1 MLCAQHAP
9 IGRHRREPGVAKI
22 KLNKEQRSIVSRQKA
37 AIRARVQKAR
47 IAETVSQKV
56 GLVAGAA
63 GIGYLKDEYDIMPGD
78 TTVHVCPCV
87 PTALVGYGA
96 ALLMPAGNAAA
107 ALEGVGDAAVAVGVS
122 RMVRRR
128 QAAQPNTTPTATT
141 EGMDERESR
150 AFEAGVDAT
159 VAMLARQEAAA
170 AR

>member
-1 MLCAQHAP
+1 M
-9 IGRHRREPGVAKI
+9 AKI

-37 AIRARVQKAR
+37 AIRQRVQKAR

-56 GLVAGAA
+56 GLVMGAG
-63 GIGYLKDEYDIMPGD
+63 GLGYLKDEYDIIPGE
-78 TTVHVCPCV
+78 TTVSVCPCV

-96 ALLMPAGNAAA
+96 SLLLPAGNAAA
-107 ALEGVGDAAVAVGVS
+107 ALEGVGDAAVAVGVA

-128 QAAQPNTTPTATT
+128 QAAQPNTTTPTATT
-141 EGMDERESR
+141 EGMDEREAR

>member
-1 MLCAQHAP
+1 M
-9 IGRHRREPGVAKI
+9 AKI

-37 AIRARVQKAR
+37 AIRQRVQKAR

-56 GLVAGAA
+56 GLVMGAG
-63 GIGYLKDEYDIMPGD
+63 GLGYLKDEYDIIPGE
-78 TTVHVCPCV
+78 TTVSVCPCV

-96 ALLMPAGNAAA
+96 SLLLPAGNAAA
-107 ALEGVGDAAVAVGVS
+107 ALEGVGDAAVAVGVA

-128 QAAQPNTTPTATT
+128 QTAAALAPNNTPTATT
-141 EGMDERESR
+141 EGMDEREAR

>member
-1 MLCAQHAP
+1 
-9 IGRHRREPGVAKI
+9 VAKI
-22 KLNKEQRSIVSRQKA
+22 KLNKEQRSLVSRQKA

-107 ALEGVGDAAVAVGVS
+107 ALEGVGDAAVAVGVA

-128 QAAQPNTTPTATT
+128 QAAQTTNPTPTAST
-141 EGMDERESR
+141 EGMDEREAR